1 MQEIKQLRKRVDEV
15 DEQILQFLIKRAQ
28 ICESIGL
35 IKEKHGIPI
44 QDYPREND
52 VYAHIREKAA
62 GSGLDPSYVEAI
74 YRQIVN
80 MCSADQDPKRKV
92 KNENTLEK

>member
-15 DEQILQFLIKRAQ
+15 DEQILRSLSERAE
-28 ICESIGL
+28 ICRSIGL
-35 IKEKHGIPI
+35 VKEKHGMPV

-52 VYAHIREKAA
+52 VYTHIREKAA
-62 GSGLDPSYVEAI
+62 ELSLDPSYVEAI

-80 MCSADQDPKRKV
+80 MCSVVQNSKTK
-92 KNENTLEK
+92 T